1 MNKYNK
7 LIMNFTSLPQ
17 KIIEKNGIQLTKM
30 TSAKFK
36 LIFDIKN
43 NNIILPSIIN
53 FDLIKLIVK
62 LNPNIFE
69 NIVVD
74 PELELD
80 LELEINK
87 KINVL
92 FKDIF
97 SDIGLPQYYISLNV
111 NKYVDTNKIV
121 FNCFLCDN
129 KLACYPDDVEML
141 YVDNITISFEI
152 INNHFIKINGD
163 IELLENHGLHPVSQK
178 VIGNII
184 YNIFIR
190 LKQFIENIAF

>member
-1 MNKYNK
+1 MKPNNQ
-7 LIMNFTSLPQ
+7 PQ
-17 KIIEKNGIQLTKM
+17 KIIEKNGIKLSKLTS
-30 TSAKFK
+30 TNFN
-36 LIFDIKN
+36 LTFDINN

-53 FDLIKLIVK
+53 FDLIQLIVK

-69 NIVVD
+69 KIEVESVS
-74 PELELD
+74 ETES
-80 LELEINK
+80 ETEIETETNK

-111 NKYVDTNKIV
+111 NKSVLDTNKIV
-121 FNCFLCDN
+121 FNSYIYDN
-129 KLACYPDDVEML
+129 KLISYPDDVEFL
-141 YVDNITISFEI
+141 SVHNIIITFEI
-152 INNHFIKINGD
+152 MNNHFIKINGD
-163 IELLENHGLHPVSQK
+163 VTLLENKGIHPFSEK
-178 VIGNII
+178 LIGNII